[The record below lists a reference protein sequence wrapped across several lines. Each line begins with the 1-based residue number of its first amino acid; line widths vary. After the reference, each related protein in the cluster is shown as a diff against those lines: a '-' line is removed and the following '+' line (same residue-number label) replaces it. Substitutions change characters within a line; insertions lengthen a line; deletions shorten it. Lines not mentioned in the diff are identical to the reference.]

1 MRESIILV
9 CACIVPYGNARFFP
23 GISERFGTAGEFS
36 VNQFYLTKRNR
47 IAGFDSDAF
56 RPNMVFGLSQE
67 RISDTDG

>member
-1 MRESIILV
+1 MLGILS
-9 CACIVPYGNARFFP
+9 GNIGA
-23 GISERFGTAGEFS
+23 IGTAGELS
-36 VNQFYLTKRNR
+36 VNKFYLTKRNR